1 VNVDIAAYRGV
12 LAVSY
17 GLTNGAT
24 AQQYV
29 ETSNDGRVFSAP
41 LSVGPTSDY
50 RYAAQAGGIFP
61 GDYIGTA
68 LSARRLYVVF
78 AVSSRPPASSSSPFH
93 QVIWGVTLRR

>member
-1 VNVDIAAYRGV
+1 MDIAAYRGV

-41 LSVGPTSDY
+41 LAVGPTSDY

-68 LSARRLYVVF
+68 LRDGVLY
-78 AVSSRPPASSSSPFH
+78 AV
-93 QVIWGVTLRR
+93 W